1 MAQTK
6 YYRGLEELHNTTAF
20 QESSKTEF
28 PAEMSV
34 DEFLGKSNLNDLST
48 NRRDFLKF
56 LGFSVTAATVAACET
71 PVIKSIPYVNKPEEI
86 IPGIA
91 NYYATTY
98 YDGNDYSNI
107 LVKTR
112 EGRPIFIKG
121 NNLYGST
128 KGTVGPRVN
137 ASVLGLYDSAR
148 LTGPMAKD
156 KKTSWK
162 EVDAEVTAKLTA
174 IKAKG
179 GKIRVLSNTIISPST
194 NAAIANFLNT
204 FSSGEG
210 TAQHVVVDAYSYS
223 AIRLASKKTF
233 GTSFIPTYNFEAA
246 KTIVSI
252 SADFLGGWLN
262 TNEYI
267 HGYTKNRKADSD
279 MSRHFQFES
288 LMTITGAAA
297 DVRIPVKPSEEG
309 LIALSIYNQI
319 AAKAGVATVGNVSQ
333 ELAAKTKKAADELW
347 ANRGAGMVI
356 AGANNVNIQVL
367 VNGINQMLGNYGTTL
382 DISRPLN
389 MFNGDDDMAAALVQ
403 DMKSGAIDAL
413 IVYGSNP
420 VYHFP
425 KADEFKAALG
435 KVGLKISF
443 AEYADETSSLCDF
456 SCPDNNYLESWNDYS
471 VKAGEYAL
479 AQPSIS
485 RLFNT
490 RQAQQ
495 SFLNW
500 AGNNTDYLDIIK
512 ATAQNTVFPKVG
524 GLAFGEFWNN
534 TLHNGSV
541 SYTDSVSAP
550 AFIGGNADFD
560 LAGTVAEGAAK
571 NSSNTFEVYFYQSNS
586 IGTGN
591 QANNPWLQEL
601 PDAITKICWDNYVTM
616 APSDA
621 KKLGI
626 NTYIGEENPASVV
639 ALTIDG
645 KELKMPVFALPGQKA
660 GTLAIAVG
668 YGRGANGE
676 NIGKAAF
683 ATGQYGGHTKDDNGV
698 LVPIGKNVFPFAK
711 LSDGA
716 VTYTITN
723 VELKVTGEEYPLAS
737 TQTQHTVMGRDSIV
751 RETTLATYKK
761 ADKSVYNPIHALAYH
776 EGNETVQKP
785 ISEIDLW
792 DKHPV
797 ENIGHR
803 WGMAIDLNTCFGC
816 GACVISCHS
825 ENNVPVVGKDEVRR
839 SRDMH
844 WLRLDRYFSS
854 SEDAKKLAGE
864 DFSYDAMEVPEENP
878 QVVFMP
884 MMCQHCNHAPCE
896 TVCPVAATTHSNE
909 GINQMTYNRC
919 IGTRYCANNCPY
931 KVRRFNWFNYQEY
944 RKFTEV
950 NPAQDDL
957 GRMVLNPD
965 VTVRARGVMEKCSL
979 CVGRIQAGKLDAKK
993 AGKPVEDGAI
1003 QTACAEA
1010 CPAGAITFGDIN
1022 DKESQ
1027 VAGMSKSKRAY
1038 RVIEEVGTQ
1047 TNMYYM
1053 VKVRNIEEKQA

>member
-20 QESSKTEF
+20 QESSKNEF
-28 PAEMSV
+28 PEEMSV
-34 DEFLGKSNLNDLST
+34 DEFLGKSSDLST

-86 IPGIA
+86 IPGVA
-91 NYYATTY
+91 NWYATTY
-98 YDGNDYSNI
+98 YDGNDFANI

-121 NNLYGST
+121 NTAYGSS
-128 KGTVGPRVN
+128 KGSTGPRVN

-148 LTGPMAKD
+148 LTGPMKGVNKITWDAA
-156 KKTSWK
+156 
-162 EVDAEVTAKLTA
+162 DAEIGSRLAS

-194 NAAIANFLNT
+194 KAAIDAFVAAYN
-204 FSSGEG
+204 SGEG
-210 TAQHVVVDAYSYS
+210 TSQHIVVDAYSYA
-223 AIRLASKKTF
+223 AIRLANKKTF
-233 GTSFIPTYNFEAA
+233 GTSLIPNYNFGAA

-252 SADFLGGWLN
+252 AADFLSTWLN
-262 TNEYI
+262 TNDYI
-267 HGYTKNRKADSD
+267 EGYSKNRKADSD

-288 LMTITGAAA
+288 LMSITGGAA
-297 DVRIPVKPSEEG
+297 DVRQMVKPSEEG
-309 LIALSIYNQI
+309 LVALAIYNHI
-319 AAKAGVATVGNVSQ
+319 AAKSGKSTAGTVSQ
-333 ELAAKTKKAADELW
+333 ELMTKTKVAADELW
-347 ANRGAGMVI
+347 ANRGAGLVI
-356 AGANNVNIQVL
+356 AGANNVNTQVL
-367 VNGINQMLGNYGTTL
+367 VNATNQLLGNYGTTI

-389 MFNGDDDMAAALVQ
+389 MFNGDDEAAAALVQ
-403 DMKSGAIDAL
+403 DMKSGSVDAL
-413 IVYGSNP
+413 IIYGSNP
-420 VYHFP
+420 CYHFP
-425 KADEFKAALG
+425 KADEFTAALK
-435 KVGLKISF
+435 KVDLKVSF
-443 AEYADETSSLCDF
+443 ADYADETASMCTFIL
-456 SCPDNNYLESWNDYS
+456 PDSHYLESWNDYS
-471 VKAGEYAL
+471 VRAGEYAL
-479 AQPSIS
+479 AQPTIS
-485 RLFNT
+485 KLFNT

-500 AGNNTDYLDIIK
+500 AGNTTDYLNFIK
-512 ATAQNTVFPKVG
+512 ATAQATVFPKVG
-524 GLAFGEFWNN
+524 GMMFADFWNN
-534 TLHNGSV
+534 AVHNGSV
-541 SYTDSVSAP
+541 SYADAMTAP
-550 AFIGGNADFD
+550 SFIADD
-560 LAGTVAEGAAK
+560 AEVNLAGTVVEGAK
-571 NSSNTFEVYFYQSNS
+571 SSSNTFEVYLYQSNAM
-586 IGTGN
+586 GVGN

-601 PDAITKICWDNYVTM
+601 PDAMTKICWDNYATM
-616 APSDA
+616 SPEDA
-621 KKLGI
+621 AKLGV
-626 NTYIGEENPASVV
+626 NTYIGERDPASVV
-639 ALTIDG
+639 SLTIDG
-645 KELKMPVFALPGQKA
+645 KEIKLPAFVLPGQKS

-683 ATGQYGGHTKDDNGV
+683 ATGTYGGHIKTNDDK
-698 LVPIGKNVFPFAK
+698 LVPIGQNVFPFAK
-711 LSDGA
+711 LSEGA
-716 VTYTITN
+716 ISYIISN
-723 VELKVTGEEYPLAS
+723 VELKVTGEEYELAS
-737 TQTQHTVMGRDSIV
+737 TQTQHTVMGRDSVV
-751 RETTLATYKK
+751 RETTLATFKK
-761 ADKSVYNPIHALAYH
+761 ADKEVYNPIHALAYH
-776 EGNETVQKP
+776 EGDKVVQKP
-785 ISEIDLW
+785 ISEVDLW

-797 ENIGHR
+797 EHVGHR

-816 GACVISCHS
+816 GACIISCHS

-854 SEDAKKLAGE
+854 TEEETKKHNGE
-864 DFSYDAMEVPEENP
+864 DFSYTKMEVADANP
-878 QVVFMP
+878 KVVFMP

-979 CVGRIQAGKLDAKK
+979 CVGRIQAGKLEAKK
-993 AGKPVEDGAI
+993 AGTPVADGAI
-1003 QTACAEA
+1003 QTACSEA
-1010 CPAGAITFGDIN
+1010 CPTGAITFGDIN
-1022 DKESQ
+1022 DKESK
-1027 VAGMSKSKRAY
+1027 VAGMSKSNRAY

-1053 VKVRNIEEKQA
+1053 VKVRNIKENEA